1 MTPPGGRNAFNA
13 ERRVKASWVVGERD
27 EVDVDEVTVEV
38 GNWDEVPGRD
48 IRNVRIGGR
57 ADNVAFV
64 K

>member
-13 ERRVKASWVVGERD
+13 VKTSCVVWERD
-27 EVDVDEVTVEV
+27 EVDVDEARVEV
-38 GNWDEVPGRD
+38 GNCDEDPGRD